1 MSTRLPRW
9 LRVAI
14 PRSSK
19 IKRVRRLL
27 SDLRLVTVCDEA
39 RCPNR
44 AECYGCGTATF
55 MILGDVCTRDC
66 RFCAVKH
73 GRPAPPDPEEPERV
87 AEAVR
92 RLNLKHAVITSVT
105 RDDLNDGGAAH
116 FAATIRAIRQKN
128 PNTTVE
134 VLVPDFRGDTD
145 AINTVLNENPTVFN
159 HNVETVPRLYP
170 IVRPQADFERSIR
183 VLSAAKRSGGSV
195 ITKSGFMVGLGES
208 WAEVAELLVRLKD
221 AGVDIVTVG
230 QYLKAAPDRLDVV
243 RYWHPEEFE
252 RLREFCE
259 WLGFKAALCAPLVRS
274 SHNAAAV
281 LEQVRSKTT

>member
-19 IKRVRRLL
+19 IRRVRRLL

-105 RDDLNDGGAAH
+105 RDDLDDGGAAH
-116 FAATIRAIRQKN
+116 FADTIRAIRKKS
-128 PNTTVE
+128 PSTTVE
-134 VLVPDFRGDTD
+134 VLTPDFRGSTD
-145 AINTVLNENPTVFN
+145 ALNTVLNENPTVFN

-183 VLSAAKRSGGSV
+183 ILYEAKRRNSSV
-195 ITKSGFMVGLGES
+195 VTKSGFMVGLGES
-208 WAEVAELLVRLKD
+208 WAEVAELLARLKD

-252 RLREFCE
+252 RLQEFCQ
-259 WLGFKAALCAPLVRS
+259 WLGFKAALCGPLVRS
-274 SHNAAAV
+274 SHNAASV
-281 LEQVRSKTT
+281 LDKVCRSRS